1 MNDEDNLVFQII
13 LNWNETS
20 KQEVYKWIYRL
31 KYGLNPHQHPARL
44 TLPASSP
51 LRVLNGTPGYVNI
64 IDALGAWQLV
74 RELKEAT
81 GAASATSFKHASPA
95 GAAISGNPSET
106 YLASQF
112 LSRREL
118 SPVASA
124 YVRARGGDRMCSFG
138 DCAAVSEVVDR
149 SLGGCIETGSIGT

>member
-1 MNDEDNLVFQII
+1 MDL
-13 LNWNETS
+13 S
-20 KQEVYKWIYRL
+20 L

-74 RELKEAT
+74 REMKEAT

-95 GAAISGNPSET
+95 GAAIAGNPSET

-112 LSRREL
+112 LSRRGFPPLLPPTYGPGAAIACVL
-118 SPVASA
+118 SGT
-124 YVRARGGDRMCSFG
+124 ARP
-138 DCAAVSEVVDR
+138 
-149 SLGGCIETGSIGT
+149 